1 MWGDVVIQ
9 GLWSGQVEAII
20 DVIIGDSGV
29 DSYKYEPMEALLF
42 CWKTIENYKHGKN
55 CNEQRKHFFSFVL
68 SVDGIIGRETLVV
81 LV

>member
-29 DSYKYEPMEALLF
+29 DHTSMSQWKHSCFVGKLSIITNMVRTVMNNGNTFFRLF
-42 CWKTIENYKHGKN
+42 F
-55 CNEQRKHFFSFVL
+55 Q
-68 SVDGIIGRETLVV
+68 
-81 LV
+81 